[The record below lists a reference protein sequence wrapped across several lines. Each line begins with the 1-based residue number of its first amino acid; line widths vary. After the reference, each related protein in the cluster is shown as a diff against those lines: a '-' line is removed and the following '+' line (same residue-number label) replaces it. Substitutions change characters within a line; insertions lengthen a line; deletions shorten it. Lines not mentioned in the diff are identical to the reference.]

1 MRMWMTLIVL
11 ASGAGGTV
19 PGPTEPCRIH
29 QEVTFKA
36 SPAVLYEA
44 LMNAKQFTI
53 VSGAPAEISRDVGG
67 PWSAYGGLILGR
79 NVELVPNQRIVQAW
93 RSKDWPEG
101 TYSIVKFELRV
112 EGLGTRVVLD
122 HVGFPEGKAE
132 HLAEGWQKHYWEPL
146 QKYLTSR

>member
-1 MRMWMTLIVL
+1 MRTLISVVVL

-29 QEVTFKA
+29 QEVTFQA

-44 LMNAKQFTI
+44 LMDAKQFTAI
-53 VSGAPAEISRDVGG
+53 SGAPADISREVGG
-67 PWSAYGGLILGR
+67 PWSAFGGLILGR
-79 NVELVPNQRIVQAW
+79 NVEVVANERIVQAW

-101 TYSIVKFELRV
+101 TYSIVRFELRA
-112 EGLGTRVVLD
+112 EGLGTRLILD
-122 HVGFPEGKAE
+122 HVGFPDGKAKL
-132 HLAEGWQKHYWEPL
+132 LAEGWQKHYWEPL

>member
-1 MRMWMTLIVL
+1 MRIWTTLIVL

-19 PGPTEPCRIH
+19 PAPTEACRIH

-44 LMNAKQFTI
+44 LLSGKEFTAI
-53 VSGAPAEISRDVGG
+53 SGAPAEISREVGG
-67 PWSAYGGLILGR
+67 PWSAFWGLILGR

-101 TYSIVKFELRV
+101 TYSIVKFELRA
-112 EGLGTRVVLD
+112 EGPMVRVVLD

-132 HLAEGWQKHYWEPL
+132 HLASGWQKHYWEPL
-146 QKYLTSR
+146 QKYLTGR